1 MSTSVATT
9 REPRQVD
16 GMSVV
21 NNIVGDSE
29 QLGRTKSDTLTL
41 TQKAYRALEEQIV
54 TLELRP
60 GTVLSEA
67 GIAKSLDI
75 GRTPVREAL
84 QRLASEGLVTVLPR
98 RGILVSDINPGQQI
112 QLLSV
117 RRELERLISR
127 EAARRRSAD
136 QANAFEALAKGFAQT
151 AQSKDDVTFMR
162 YDSEFNTLLLEACD
176 NPFAAN
182 AMRAMQ
188 GLSRRFWYNH
198 YKQFLDLSRCALLHK
213 TVANS
218 VAEGAEDAAAQA
230 SDSLIDYIEEF
241 SRATV

>member
-1 MSTSVATT
+1 MSSSVATAPK
-9 REPRQVD
+9 PRQAGDMPV
-16 GMSVV
+16 ME
-21 NNIVGDSE
+21 NIADVSE
-29 QLGRTKSDTLTL
+29 QRPDTQTL
-41 TQKAYRALEEQIV
+41 TQKAYHALEEQIV

-67 GIAKSLDI
+67 GIAKSLSI

-112 QLLSV
+112 RLLSV
-117 RRELERLISR
+117 RRELERLIAK
-127 EAARRRSAD
+127 EAARRRTAV
-136 QANAFEALAKGFAQT
+136 QAQAFARLATGFAE
-151 AQSKDDVTFMR
+151 AARSKDDVVFMR
-162 YDSEFNTLLLEACD
+162 LDREFNKLLLEACD

-188 GLSRRFWYNH
+188 GLSRRFWYHH
-198 YKQFLDLSRCALLHK
+198 YKQFLDLSRCALLHE
-213 TVANS
+213 TVARA
-218 VAEGAEDAAAQA
+218 VADGVEDVATKA
-230 SDSLIDYIEEF
+230 SDHLIDYIEEF